1 LSKCRNIATQIVTRN
16 NVDEPGRKVMKRTE
30 IIDKKIAQIK
40 KINEQYEKEKNNIV
54 ESLKQEL
61 EESRKTALSC
71 IRDKELEQEL
81 IENEKLGNYYAVV
94 SFITGEYRLGA
105 PWLKRE
111 DAVAVCPY
119 LEKSRIKD
127 LLENMYD
134 DDKMPYQ
141 VKRSKNTERWEQLSN
156 YIWEKELE
164 LPAKDSFA
172 SEDYK
177 TMYKIVSDC
186 GEEEVEAERIP
197 GLFYPFLQLVRGGS
211 DWQIEQ
217 QKEIYKIVFGVY
229 CEYNLLD
236 KRKEATGKTK
246 IFWDMIFMYI
256 SCFRD
261 IIDIDTDIIDPKIW
275 KKELHYL
282 KKIVLQILE
291 LNDKERCNDRGLEM
305 PKDLSNQKF
314 REILYYLAQNLWDIC
329 EGEEEREMAED
340 FLIATYWEMPQEYVL
355 KFKFGIRLQDYMLTC
370 KDLSKF
376 DMFHAMYNRTIPIRA
391 AMQKGEVVYDSKSY
405 YHLLIVEMEKKLE
418 LEKHREKLYEGTL
431 KKTVEDLNK
440 MREKIEDDNK
450 RLLNQL
456 DMEKAE
462 SVAAYEQLELKYDK
476 EIEDILDLLTSQILR
491 MSDGSLIQSV
501 QNKITDNEKCFLNNY
516 LGIEN
521 IDLLDRI
528 EDQAVQDNVKLQL
541 RSGLIYFEKMKT
553 YQEIDYAGN
562 IVQMIRCLEVV
573 LTYIYNKLSL
583 PDEIE
588 PNQYNPKGCYYDL
601 NRVKKE
607 TLTMGNLAHLFI
619 RKNDKMFSSKSQSS
633 YIIEY
638 GADVIDLSQIN
649 VKENPNWSNLSITI
663 EENKKSKSESKSVTF
678 EGTDSLVDISDK
690 IGKALLYVID
700 SYRNKSAHTGQV
712 QTCTDAEE
720 CRKIIMETEC
730 LLWILLT
737 ILK

>member
-1 LSKCRNIATQIVTRN
+1 MRRADL
-16 NVDEPGRKVMKRTE
+16 
-30 IIDKKIAQIK
+30 IDKKIAQIK
-40 KINEQYEKEKNNIV
+40 EINEQYEKEKNNI
-54 ESLKQEL
+54 EKKL

-71 IRDKELEQEL
+71 IRDKELENEL
-81 IENEKLGNYYAVV
+81 IQNESLGNYYAVM
-94 SFITGEYRLGA
+94 SFITGEYSSNARH
-105 PWLKRE
+105 LKRE

-134 DDKMPYQ
+134 DEENSNQAETIK
-141 VKRSKNTERWEQLSN
+141 KIERWEQLIN

-177 TMYKIVSDC
+177 TMYKIVSKRR
-186 GEEEVEAERIP
+186 EAERIP
-197 GLFYPFLQLVRGGS
+197 GLFYPFLQLVRVRGGA

-236 KRKEATGKTK
+236 KRREATGNIK

-261 IIDIDTDIIDPKIW
+261 IIDIDTDIIDPKVW

-291 LNDKERCNDRGLEM
+291 LNDKERCNDMGLEI
-305 PKDLSNQKF
+305 PKDLSNQRF
-314 REILYYLAQNLWDIC
+314 REILYYLAQKLWDIC
-329 EGEEEREMAED
+329 ESEEERETAED
-340 FLIATYWEMPQEYVL
+340 FLIATYWEMPQKYV
-355 KFKFGIRLQDYMLTC
+355 KDFMFGIKLQDYMLAC
-370 KDLSKF
+370 EDLSKF
-376 DMFHAMYNRTIPIRA
+376 DMFHAMFYRTMPLIT
-391 AMQKGEVVYDSKSY
+391 AMRKGKVVFDEKNPYS
-405 YHLLIVEMEKKLE
+405 LLIAEMENQLE
-418 LEKHREKLYEGTL
+418 LEKHREKLCEEAL
-431 KKTVEDLNK
+431 KKSVEDLNK
-440 MREKIEDDNK
+440 MRAKIEDDNK

-456 DMEKAE
+456 NMENTEAVAE
-462 SVAAYEQLELKYDK
+462 YEQLELQYDK

-501 QNKITDNEKCFLNNY
+501 QSKISDNESSFCNNY

-521 IDLLDRI
+521 IDLFDRI
-528 EDQAVQDNVKLQL
+528 EDQSVRDNVKLQL
-541 RSGLIYFEKMKT
+541 RSGLIYFEKMKK

-583 PDEIE
+583 PDKIE
-588 PNQYNPKGCYYDL
+588 PIQYDPKGYYEP

-619 RKNDKMFSSKSQSS
+619 RKNDKMFSGKNKSS

-649 VKENPNWSNLSITI
+649 VNNNPNWSNLSITI

-690 IGKALLYVID
+690 IGKALLYIIN

-737 ILK
+737 ILKCPEKK

>member
-1 LSKCRNIATQIVTRN
+1 
-16 NVDEPGRKVMKRTE
+16 MKRAE
-30 IIDKKIAQIK
+30 IINKKIAQIK
-40 KINEQYEKEKNNIV
+40 EINEQYEKEQNSI
-54 ESLKQEL
+54 ESLKQES
-61 EESRKTALSC
+61 EVSRKTALSC
-71 IRDKELEQEL
+71 IRDKELELEL
-81 IENEKLGNYYAVV
+81 KRNVILGNYYAVV
-94 SFITGEYRLGA
+94 SFITGEYSLGA
-105 PWLKRE
+105 RHLKRAE
-111 DAVAVCPY
+111 AVAVCPY

-127 LLENMYD
+127 LLENMYYD
-134 DDKMPYQ
+134 EEMPYQ
-141 VKRSKNTERWEQLSN
+141 VESSKWEQLSN

-186 GEEEVEAERIP
+186 GEAERIP
-197 GLFYPFLQLVRGGS
+197 GLFYPFLQLVRGGA

-229 CEYNLLD
+229 CKYNLLD

-305 PKDLSNQKF
+305 PKDLSNQRF
-314 REILYYLAQNLWDIC
+314 REVLYYLARKLWDIY
-329 EGEEEREMAED
+329 EGEEERENAED
-340 FLIATYWEMPQEYVL
+340 FLIATYWEMPQEDVL
-355 KFKFGIRLQDYMLTC
+355 KFEFGIRLQDYMLTC

-391 AMQKGEVVYDSKSY
+391 AMQNGEVVYDSKSY
-405 YHLLIVEMEKKLE
+405 YHHLIAEMERKLE
-418 LEKHREKLYEGTL
+418 LEKHREKLHEETL

-528 EDQAVQDNVKLQL
+528 EDQAVRDNVKLQL

-583 PDEIE
+583 PDEIG
-588 PNQYNPKGCYYDL
+588 PNQYNPKGCYYEP

-607 TLTMGNLAHLFI
+607 NLTMGNLAHLFI
-619 RKNDKMFSSKSQSS
+619 RKNDKMFSSKSESS

-690 IGKALLYVID
+690 IGKALLYVIN